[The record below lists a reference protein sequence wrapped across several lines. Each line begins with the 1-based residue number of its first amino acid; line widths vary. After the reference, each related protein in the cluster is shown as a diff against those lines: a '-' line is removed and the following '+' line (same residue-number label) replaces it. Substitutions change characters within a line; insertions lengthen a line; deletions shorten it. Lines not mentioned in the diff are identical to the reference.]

1 MKRYSEYKD
10 SGVKWIG
17 EIPEHWKCTRIK
29 FIANLYGRIGFR
41 GYNSKDLNKDG
52 IGAIT
57 LSPSNMKDM
66 MMDYTNVT
74 YLSWEK
80 YNESPEIMIQQ
91 GDILFVKT
99 GSSYGKSCY
108 VDNLPQEATIN
119 PQILRINPLIN
130 GRFLCYYFNSSL
142 ARTFTEC
149 GVVGGTIP
157 TISQEKVGNFIALNP
172 PLSEQQ
178 AIVTYL
184 DTKVAKIDEYISIAE
199 KKISALEELKQ
210 TIIAEAVTRGIH
222 KEVPMKDSGVK
233 WIGMIPEHWKV
244 MRLSQIAYE
253 HFISNKKIHHQNLLS
268 LSYGQIIRKDIN
280 GTNGLL
286 PASFDTYQV
295 VEEGNIILRLTDL
308 QNDHKSLRVGLVKE
322 TGIITSAYLCLA
334 PKNMVYSKFL
344 YFQLHACD
352 IKKVFYSMGDG
363 LRQSL
368 NYDGMRKLASVI
380 PPLPEQQEIVT
391 YIEAKVA
398 KIDQLCQAERSQI
411 EKLKE
416 YKQRLISDVV
426 TGKVKVTN
434 D

>member
-17 EIPEHWKCTRIK
+17 EIPEHWK
-29 FIANLYGRIGFR
+29 
-41 GYNSKDLNKDG
+41 
-52 IGAIT
+52 
-57 LSPSNMKDM
+57 
-66 MMDYTNVT
+66 
-74 YLSWEK
+74 
-80 YNESPEIMIQQ
+80 
-91 GDILFVKT
+91 
-99 GSSYGKSCY
+99 
-108 VDNLPQEATIN
+108 
-119 PQILRINPLIN
+119 
-130 GRFLCYYFNSSL
+130 
-142 ARTFTEC
+142 
-149 GVVGGTIP
+149 
-157 TISQEKVGNFIALNP
+157 
-172 PLSEQQ
+172 
-178 AIVTYL
+178 
-184 DTKVAKIDEYISIAE
+184 
-199 KKISALEELKQ
+199 
-210 TIIAEAVTRGIH
+210 
-222 KEVPMKDSGVK
+222 
-233 WIGMIPEHWKV
+233 V
-244 MRLSQIAYE
+244 MRLSQIAYD

-334 PKNMVYSKFL
+334 PKNMVYSKYL

-368 NYDGMRKLASVI
+368 NFDGMRKLASVI
-380 PPLPEQQEIVT
+380 PPLSEQQAIVTYLDTKVAKIDEYISIAEKKIAALEELKQTIIAEAVTRGIHKEVPMKDSGVFWQPQIPKSWSVTLIKHILYKMKRSRPINAEILICSNKGTVFKRGESKTGLISDDESIYQGVKSGDLLIHGMDTWHGAIAISNYNGMCTPVVHVCESTQNKAYIAYYLRNMATAKVFKLISNGVRQNTSDFRSWDKMGNVPVCLPPLPEQQEIVT
-391 YIEAKVA
+391 YLDS
-398 KIDQLCQAERSQI
+398 KITNINQLCQAERSQI